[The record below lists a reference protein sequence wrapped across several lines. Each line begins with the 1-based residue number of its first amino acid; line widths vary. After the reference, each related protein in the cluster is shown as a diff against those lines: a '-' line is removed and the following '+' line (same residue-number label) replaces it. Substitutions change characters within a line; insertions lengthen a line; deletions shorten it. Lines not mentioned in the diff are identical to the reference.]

1 MRLGDVVAINRIFLL
16 LIGNLRQSMMD
27 LKSND
32 LWLPALKPVRSPWL
46 ARLGFRSIPC
56 VYSERQ
62 TTHVFLTP
70 QLSDDIQEEHPKGVS
85 VMYLLQM

>member
-1 MRLGDVVAINRIFLL
+1 MTDP
-16 LIGNLRQSMMD
+16 
-27 LKSND
+27 KSND
-32 LWLPALKPVRSPWL
+32 FWLPALKPVRSPWL

-70 QLSDDIQEEHPKGVS
+70 QLLDDLQEERSKGVS